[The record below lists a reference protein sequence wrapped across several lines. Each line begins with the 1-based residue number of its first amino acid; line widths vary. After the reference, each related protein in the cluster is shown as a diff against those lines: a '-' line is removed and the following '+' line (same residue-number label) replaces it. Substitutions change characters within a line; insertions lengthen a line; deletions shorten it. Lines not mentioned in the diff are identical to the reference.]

1 MLKGIDLYNTVA
13 GKLCWR
19 LDLWFLEIETGD
31 MEVNVL
37 NKHKMLMMLS
47 AVLMASSLSLI
58 ISNYTGAMEY
68 SKNNTVIYAGL
79 FAVSIF
85 FFVKNM
91 RKSGR

>member
-1 MLKGIDLYNTVA
+1 MLSHFDSAQDDVTLSGVE
-13 GKLCWR
+13 G
-19 LDLWFLEIETGD
+19 WFLEIKTGD
-31 MEVNVL
+31 MEASIL
-37 NKHKMLMMLS
+37 NRHKMLMMLS

-79 FAVSIF
+79 FAASIF

-91 RKSGR
+91 RKSRR

>member
-1 MLKGIDLYNTVA
+1 MLSHFDSAQCGVILSGVEGWLLKI
-13 GKLCWR
+13 K
-19 LDLWFLEIETGD
+19 TGD

-37 NKHKMLMMLS
+37 NRHKMLMMLS
-47 AVLMASSLSLI
+47 AVLMASSLTLI

-79 FAVSIF
+79 FAASIF

-91 RKSGR
+91 RKSRR

>member
-1 MLKGIDLYNTVA
+1 MRVLESSVGA
-13 GKLCWR
+13 EG
-19 LDLWFLEIETGD
+19 WFLEIETGD

-37 NKHKMLMMLS
+37 NRHKMLMILS
-47 AVLMASSLSLI
+47 AVLMASSLTLI

-79 FAVSIF
+79 FAASIF

-91 RKSGR
+91 RKSGH